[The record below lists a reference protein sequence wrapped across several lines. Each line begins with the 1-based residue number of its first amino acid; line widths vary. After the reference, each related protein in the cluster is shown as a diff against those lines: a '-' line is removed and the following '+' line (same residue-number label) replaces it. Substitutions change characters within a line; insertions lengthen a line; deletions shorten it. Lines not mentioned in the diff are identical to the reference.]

1 MIRKRLL
8 GFNDRHMIRKR
19 LLGSNLATFIP
30 GQHNFNLDSKDSL
43 SQEDVSASHVNI
55 IVDWVSGVDHQT
67 INELHGLGS
76 LSSQLAADHNLATL
90 SSGLHDE
97 TEDTIA
103 CSSDSKTSNE
113 LVSERLSLSNGTQTT
128 GGNLLSIELDGSL
141 WEVKSLLNKTGQF
154 SDSSSLFSE
163 NILGSGGH
171 DDDLGSGWS
180 HTDLNTGVTILGQLP
195 GEELVELSLEDTI
208 LNKLS
213 LLGHLCRHSTL
224 SCRSES
230 SKY

>member
-19 LLGSNLATFIP
+19 LLGSNLATLIP

-76 LSSQLAADHNLATL
+76 LSSQLSTDHDLATL

-103 CSSDSKTSNE
+103 CSSDGKTSNE
-113 LVSERLSLSNGTQTT
+113 LVSERLSLGNGTQTT
-128 GGNLLSIELDGSL
+128 GSSLLVIQLDGSL
-141 WEVKSLLNKTGQF
+141 WEVKSLLNKA
-154 SDSSSLFSE
+154 
-163 NILGSGGH
+163 
-171 DDDLGSGWS
+171 
-180 HTDLNTGVTILGQLP
+180 
-195 GEELVELSLEDTI
+195 
-208 LNKLS
+208 
-213 LLGHLCRHSTL
+213 
-224 SCRSES
+224 
-230 SKY
+230 